1 MTFKLSLDS
10 PRKQMKPYDTFNH
23 DAGPSDWIVL
33 RLEQYDILKAFLS
46 SFDYPSLIMEDYYAK
61 FILHTT

>member
-1 MTFKLSLDS
+1 
-10 PRKQMKPYDTFNH
+10 MKPYDTFNH
-23 DAGPSDWIVL
+23 NAGPSDWIVL